1 MLTNE
6 SPTLDGRW
14 YTPVHTTNPQDGLQL
29 VVLARNPVSDPGGLQ
44 RRLNEQL
51 DMIGSG
57 YRVALE
63 DGCTQPTVTPFVVSY
78 PEVVAQRPIAGASS
92 LLEMFMQ
99 RGVSVSVSADP
110 VLVGA
115 PAYKPSALTRGDF
128 GRVPVTMLAQGPP
141 RRRPLADV
149 PGGRRPVVA
158 LLDTAV
164 EQHPWLEPDPE
175 RPDDDFWIDARHKGW
190 LPGPRLTEG
199 SSPPGARELGDQ
211 EGHGTFCA
219 GLVRQVAPDA
229 RVLAVHVIRDDGR
242 VYGDHVLNALG
253 WLNSLDGA
261 NALVEDD
268 VVCLPV
274 GFQPNWPTDSTY
286 LTWLG
291 GVLGQ
296 LGERG
301 VRVVAAAGNDGEAY
315 PTYPAAFAVASN
327 PPSRPLVSVGAF
339 NTNGRTYAEFSNHG
353 EWVTEWEVGTSVV
366 STFPA
371 VNGAARSELVFEGDR
386 FGARRESADPDDF
399 TGGFARWSGTSFAA
413 AIHAGKCAQRLV
425 GPPLDAIDVGPA

>member
-1 MLTNE
+1 MPTNE
-6 SPTLDGRW
+6 SPTQDAGW
-14 YTPVHTTNPQDGLQL
+14 YRPDHPENPEDAQKP
-29 VVLARNPVSDPGGLQ
+29 VVLAYKLVGDSPTHLRD
-44 RRLNEQL
+44 RLNHQL
-51 DMIGSG
+51 DAIRSG
-57 YRVALE
+57 YRVGLE
-63 DGCTQPTVTPFVVSY
+63 EGCTHPLVTPFVVSY
-78 PEVVAQRPIAGASS
+78 PDVVDTRPIAGPAS
-92 LLEMFMQ
+92 LLEMFIQ
-99 RGVSVSVSADP
+99 RGVSVSADP

-115 PAYKPSALTRGDF
+115 PAYKPGALTRGDF
-128 GRVPVTMLAQGPP
+128 GRVPVKMLAQSPP

-199 SSPPGARELGDQ
+199 SSPAGARELGDQ

-261 NALVEDD
+261 NALVEGD

-286 LTWLG
+286 LAWLG
-291 GVLGQ
+291 DVLGQ

-301 VRVVAAAGNDGEAY
+301 VRVAAAAGNDGEAN
-315 PTYPAAFAVASN
+315 PTYPAAFAVATN
-327 PPSRPLVSVGAF
+327 PPKLPLVSVGAF

-353 EWVTEWEVGTSVV
+353 DWVKTWEVGTSVV

-371 VNGAARSELVFEGDR
+371 VNGAARSELVVEG
-386 FGARRESADPDDF
+386 GRRESADPDDF

-413 AIHAGKCAQRLV
+413 AIYAGRCAQRRV